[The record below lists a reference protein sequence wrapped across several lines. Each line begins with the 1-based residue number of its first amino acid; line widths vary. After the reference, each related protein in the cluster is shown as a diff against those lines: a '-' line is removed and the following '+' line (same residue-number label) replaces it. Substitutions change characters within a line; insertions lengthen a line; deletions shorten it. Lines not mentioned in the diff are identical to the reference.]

1 MSSISY
7 RVLRDVDVPMRE
19 GARLKTDLWLPNVE
33 CPVPVILYRTPYGK
47 SNTSPDFLRPQQ
59 CVEAGFAAAVQ
70 DTRGRFASEG
80 KWRPVMWDQE
90 GLDGYDS
97 VEWLAGQS
105 WCNGNV
111 GMSGPSYLGISQLVC
126 AALRPP
132 HLKAIAP
139 ALTSTAEFDRI
150 ETGGA
155 MRLDHIIGW
164 VAFMALDWLQK
175 RVAEGKPPTPQEA
188 ALVFAAVQDPRSLFD
203 QRPLRD
209 IALFKLPGFPI
220 GFDEL
225 MSALESTENIDARD
239 IEIPV
244 LHTGGWYDV
253 FARSTVGMFRRQAE
267 AGHRHSHL
275 LMGCWTHA
283 GTLPQYHGQVNFG
296 VMASG
301 AAARVHEQ
309 HLNFFRQHLL
319 QEEVRVP
326 RVKYFLMGA
335 NTWHEAE
342 TWPPAGTGARRFYL
356 HEGQSHR
363 ELSVDAPGS
372 QQSAASYVYDP
383 AHPTPS
389 CGGRTLYLGRLAMG
403 PIDQAPLQRRTDVLS
418 YLGQPLAEALDVVG
432 SVTAQL
438 HVSSTAP
445 DTDFIVKLVD
455 VSADQIALPVCEGA
469 LRMRW
474 RQGFSAPQAYAPGT
488 VERITISLGDVA
500 WRVQPGHR
508 LCLQIQSAN
517 YPHLDPNMNT
527 GGALGADA
535 SGVAATNRIH
545 HDPEHL
551 SWIEVSAVGATTRQ

>member
-1 MSSISY
+1 LSSIGY
-7 RVLRDVDVPMRE
+7 RVLRDVDVPMRD
-19 GARLKTDLWLPNVE
+19 GARLRTDLWLPDVGR
-33 CPVPVILYRTPYGK
+33 PVPVILYRTPYGK

-90 GLDGYDS
+90 ALDGYDS
-97 VEWLAGQS
+97 VEWLAGQD

-175 RVAEGKPPTPQEA
+175 RVSEGQAPTPQETA
-188 ALVFAAVQDPRSLFD
+188 QVLAAVQDPRRLFD
-203 QRPLRD
+203 HRPLRD
-209 IALFKLPGFPI
+209 IPLFKLPGFPI

-225 MSALESTENIDARD
+225 MSALAETENIDARD

-244 LHTGGWYDV
+244 LHTGGWYDI

-267 AGHRHSHL
+267 AGHHHSHL

-335 NTWHEAE
+335 DTWHEAE
-342 TWPPAGTGARRFYL
+342 SWPPAGTTARRFYL
-356 HEGQSHR
+356 HEGKSHR
-363 ELSVDAPGS
+363 ELTVDAPGS
-372 QQSAASYVYDP
+372 PQSAASYVYDP
-383 AHPTPS
+383 ANPTPS

-403 PIDQAPLQRRTDVLS
+403 PIDQAPLQRRADVLS
-418 YLGQPLAEALDVVG
+418 YLGQPLTEALDVVG

-474 RQGFSAPQAYAPGT
+474 RQGFSAPHPYVPGT
-488 VERITISLGDVA
+488 VERISISLGDVA
-500 WRVQPGHR
+500 WRVLPGHR

-527 GGALGADA
+527 GSALGADA
-535 SGVAATNRIH
+535 RGVAATNSIH
-545 HDPEHL
+545 HGPEHL
-551 SWIEVSAVGATTRQ
+551 SWLEISAVSATTRQ

>member
-1 MSSISY
+1 MGAICY
-7 RVLRDVDVPMRE
+7 RVLRDVDIPMRD
-19 GARLKTDLWLPNVE
+19 GARLKTDLWLPDVE
-33 CPVPVILYRTPYGK
+33 HRVPVILYRTPYGK
-47 SNTSPDFLRPQQ
+47 SNTSPDFLRPQH

-70 DTRGRFASEG
+70 DTRGRFASQG
-80 KWRPVMWDQE
+80 QWRPVMWDQE
-90 GLDGYDS
+90 ALDGYDC
-97 VEWLAGQS
+97 VEWLAAQD

-175 RVAEGKPPTPQEA
+175 CAAEGHAPTPQQT
-188 ALVFAAVQDPRSLFD
+188 ALVLAAVQDPRPLFD
-203 QRPLRD
+203 CRPLRD
-209 IALFKLPGFPI
+209 IPLFKLPGFPI
-220 GFDEL
+220 SFDAL
-225 MSALESTENIDARD
+225 MSALAATENIDAGD
-239 IEIPV
+239 IRIPV

-253 FARSTVGMFRRQAE
+253 FARSTVGMFRRQAA
-267 AGHRHSHL
+267 AGHPHSHL

-283 GTLPQYHGQVNFG
+283 GTLPQYHGQLNFG

-309 HLNFFRQHLL
+309 HLNFFRRHLF
-319 QEEVRVP
+319 QEETKVP

-335 NTWHEAE
+335 NTWHEAD
-342 TWPPAGTGARRFYL
+342 TWPPTGTSVRRLYL
-356 HEGQSHR
+356 QGSQSHR
-363 ELSVDAPGS
+363 ELTVEAPRS
-372 QQSAASYVYDP
+372 RQSAATYVYDP
-383 AHPTPS
+383 ADPTPA

-403 PIDQAPLQRRTDVLS
+403 PIDQAPLQRRADVLS
-418 YLGQPLAEALDVVG
+418 YLGQPQSEALDIVG
-432 SVTAQL
+432 AATVQL

-455 VSADQIALPVCEGA
+455 VSAEQVALPVCEGA

-474 RQGFSAPQAYAPGT
+474 RRGFSAPHSYVPGT
-488 VERITISLGDVA
+488 VERISISLGDVA
-500 WRVQPGHR
+500 WRVLPGHR
-508 LCLQIQSAN
+508 LSLQIQSAS

-535 SGVAATNRIH
+535 SGVAATNSIH
-545 HDPEHL
+545 HDPERL
-551 SWIEVSAVGATTRQ
+551 SWLEISVATATA